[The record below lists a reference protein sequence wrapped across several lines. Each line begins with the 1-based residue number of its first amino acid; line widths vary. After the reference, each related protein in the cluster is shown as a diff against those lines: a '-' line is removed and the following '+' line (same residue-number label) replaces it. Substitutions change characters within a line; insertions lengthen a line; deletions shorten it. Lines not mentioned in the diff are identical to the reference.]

1 MSREKHNKMANID
14 NLVWEIAKI
23 LTPDSYIDPEKVK
36 VAKTKVVEI
45 LS

>member
-1 MSREKHNKMANID
+1 MSREEHNKMAMID

-23 LTPDSYIDPEKVK
+23 LTPDSYIDPERVK
-36 VAKTKVVEI
+36 TAKTKVVEI

>member
-1 MSREKHNKMANID
+1 MALID

-36 VAKTKVVEI
+36 KAKTKEVEI